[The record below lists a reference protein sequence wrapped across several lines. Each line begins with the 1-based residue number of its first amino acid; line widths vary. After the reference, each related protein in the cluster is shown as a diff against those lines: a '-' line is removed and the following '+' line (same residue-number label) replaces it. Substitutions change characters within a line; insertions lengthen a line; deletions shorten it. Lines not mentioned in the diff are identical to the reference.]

1 MLMAGETKAKDRVEM
16 SEEFNNIKSDKKVFF
31 FLISLK
37 AGGTGQFKGQ
47 GADVVIHMDPWWNL
61 AAENQASDRAHRIGQ
76 KRSVT
81 VYKVVMKDTIEEKII
96 LLQNKKR
103 ELFDQ
108 MIEHKIDIEKLD
120 SDDYKF
126 ILS

>member
-1 MLMAGETKAKDRVEM
+1 
-16 SEEFNNIKSDKKVFF
+16 
-31 FLISLK
+31 
-37 AGGTGQFKGQ
+37 
-47 GADVVIHMDPWWNL
+47 MDPWWNL